1 MRGIANR
8 QKKNVVPGR
17 EYLRAKTV
25 LQSRERLPQ
34 RERILASKLSAARPN
49 RTEGQMQ
56 RLRIDPEHPKMRHIQ
71 RAVEVLR
78 SGGVIIYPTDT
89 IYGLGCDIFNRD
101 AVKRVYHIKGK
112 NYKSPLSFICPDL
125 KEISRYAYVSN
136 MAYRIMRKAL
146 PGPYTFVLPAT
157 NLVPKLLLSNRK
169 TVGIRVPDHP
179 ICLELLKQFG
189 GPIVSTSV
197 VGENGELLNDPDEIE
212 RQYKHRVDLMLDA
225 GILGLTPST
234 VVDLTSEKPVILR
247 EGKGDPTLIY

>member
-1 MRGIANR
+1 
-8 QKKNVVPGR
+8 V
-17 EYLRAKTV
+17 
-25 LQSRERLPQ
+25 
-34 RERILASKLSAARPN
+34 
-49 RTEGQMQ
+49 
-56 RLRIDPEHPKMRHIQ
+56 
-71 RAVEVLR
+71 
-78 SGGVIIYPTDT
+78 
-89 IYGLGCDIFNRD
+89 
-101 AVKRVYHIKGK
+101 
-112 NYKSPLSFICPDL
+112 
-125 KEISRYAYVSN
+125 
-136 MAYRIMRKAL
+136 
-146 PGPYTFVLPAT
+146 
-157 NLVPKLLLSNRK
+157 LLSNRK